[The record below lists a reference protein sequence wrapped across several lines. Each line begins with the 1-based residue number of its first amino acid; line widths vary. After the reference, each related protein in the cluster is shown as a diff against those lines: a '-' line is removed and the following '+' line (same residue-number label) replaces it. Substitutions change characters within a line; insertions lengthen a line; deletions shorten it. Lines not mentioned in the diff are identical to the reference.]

1 MVVPRFPVSVDLF
14 DGSLVGLLTVAV
26 AVAVTVGTDG
36 VVTPPSLLAAN
47 NTAPISSAAR
57 TVAASARDPMRLFFA
72 GV

>member
-1 MVVPRFPVSVDLF
+1 MAVPAPPVSVDLL
-14 DGSLVGLLTVAV
+14 DGSLVGWLTVAV
-26 AVAVTVGTDG
+26 AVGTDG
-36 VVTPPSLLAAN
+36 VVTPPSLLVAN